1 MKKIEELKG
10 TSMNRTKLKRVKKST
25 DAMLGALTESKLTA
39 KADFKANLKT
49 VKKEEEKARESLKY
63 ILHRKSMLIGYVY
76 VYHYVLVWKGI
87 SA

>member
-63 ILHRKSMLIGYVY
+63 ILYKSMLTYLYTPYVMM
-76 VYHYVLVWKGI
+76 WKYI
-87 SA
+87 H